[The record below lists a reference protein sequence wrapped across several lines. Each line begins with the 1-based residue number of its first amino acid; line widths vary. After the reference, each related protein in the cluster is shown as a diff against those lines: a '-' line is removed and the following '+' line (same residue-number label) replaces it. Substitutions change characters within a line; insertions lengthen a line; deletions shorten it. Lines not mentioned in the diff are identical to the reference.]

1 MNHSGSSP
9 AEQLAFLRS
18 LAVAGQEAPLTAG
31 PYLVAGGAW
40 FGLASL
46 VHWAISIDLLGLAP
60 AAYGIIWIAAAVG
73 FGINLFLLVRRDSG
87 QPESGSN
94 RALNAVWTAIGYS
107 MFVAW
112 VSLWLA
118 SSRTA
123 DYTLMNAMPLYI
135 LAVYGAAWSVAGM
148 LTGQRWI
155 RTTAIAAF
163 TSAIVVGLMIDSP
176 HLMLAY
182 AAALVAC
189 ALVPGLVMMRRAA
202 VAAPAAAG

>member
-1 MNHSGSSP
+1 MNQPGSSP

-31 PYLVAGGAW
+31 PYLVAGGIW

-46 VHWAISIDLLGLAP
+46 VHWAISIGLLDFEP
-60 AAYGIIWIAAAVG
+60 SAYGAVWIAAAVG

-155 RTTAIAAF
+155 RATAIGAF
-163 TSAIVVGLMIDSP
+163 ASAILVGLMIDSP
-176 HLMLAY
+176 YLMLAY
-182 AAALVAC
+182 AAALFAC

-202 VAAPAAAG
+202 APAPAAAG

>member
-1 MNHSGSSP
+1 MNQPGSSP

-31 PYLVAGGAW
+31 PYLVAGGTW

-46 VHWAISIDLLGLAP
+46 VHWAISIGLLDFEP
-60 AAYGIIWIAAAVG
+60 SAYGAVWIAAAVG

-155 RTTAIAAF
+155 RATAIGAF
-163 TSAIVVGLMIDSP
+163 ASAILVGLMIDSP
-176 HLMLAY
+176 YLMLAY
-182 AAALVAC
+182 AAALFAC

-202 VAAPAAAG
+202 APAPAAAG

>member
-1 MNHSGSSP
+1 MNQPGSSP

-31 PYLVAGGAW
+31 PYLVAGGTW

-46 VHWAISIDLLGLAP
+46 VHWAISIGLLDFEP
-60 AAYGIIWIAAAVG
+60 SAYGIVWIAAAVG

-155 RTTAIAAF
+155 RATAIGAF
-163 TSAIVVGLMIDSP
+163 ASAILVGLMIDSP
-176 HLMLAY
+176 YLMLAY
-182 AAALVAC
+182 AAALFAC

-202 VAAPAAAG
+202 APAPAAAG